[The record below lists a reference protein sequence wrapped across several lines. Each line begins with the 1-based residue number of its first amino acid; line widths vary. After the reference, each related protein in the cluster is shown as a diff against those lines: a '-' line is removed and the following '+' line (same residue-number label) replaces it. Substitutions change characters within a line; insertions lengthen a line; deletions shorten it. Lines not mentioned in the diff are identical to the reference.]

1 MTTTLLQSDSRR
13 LYSWWWDSHI
23 SPKNS
28 KWLQENLT
36 DMDAKVK
43 AMIKLIEED
52 ADSFKGRVE
61 MYYRKRPEL
70 MKMIE
75 EFYRAYRALAERY
88 DHATGAL
95 RQAHRTMAEAFPDQV
110 PFVLAD
116 DSPAGSSTTEA
127 EPHTPKTPR
136 PIRGLYEPDDLHK
149 DAFELSSSQLHTMTR
164 NGGYSEESDAETS
177 KRGLKQL
184 NDMLGSGEVLPN
196 HAKVAEVRVRKGLN
210 FQEVDGQEHNF
221 HDGVFHLSTENQN
234 RASKAEM
241 EVQKLKEAL
250 AKLEAEKDAGL
261 LHYQQSMEKIS
272 HLETEVSSAQDSAR
286 GLHER
291 ASKAETEVQTLKEM
305 LSKLETD
312 MEAGLLQYHQCL
324 ERISSLEVKITDAE
338 DGAKN
343 LDERA
348 GKAETEA
355 ENLKKV
361 LARLENEKEAALLQ
375 YKECLET
382 ISNLESKISSAEEE
396 VKKLNERAERAET
409 EVQTLKQALS
419 KLEEQKEAAAL
430 QYKQWL
436 ERISILESEVT
447 HAQEEARRLNTEI
460 ETGVAKLH
468 SSEEHCLVLES
479 INQTLRSE
487 LEAFVRKMGMQT
499 EELKEKHEEL
509 QRFHTRIQEE
519 HVHFLQADAA
529 LRTMQSLHSQS
540 QEEQRNL
547 AVELQK
553 TVQLLKDVELQK
565 QGLEDRVQQIKEDNK
580 ILEDQNLSSARSMKS
595 LQDEIF
601 DLKETK
607 GKLEEEVELRL
618 DQRNALQQEIYCLK
632 EEINDLNRHLLSIME
647 QVKSLGLNPE
657 SFASAVKNLQDENLK
672 LKEICQRGRDE
683 KVTLLEKLENMEKL
697 LEKNALL
704 ENSLSDVTAELEGL
718 REKVKLLDASCQ
730 SLQEEKSALVAEK
743 ASLVSQLEIMAE
755 KVEKLLERSTLLEN
769 SLSDAVAELEG
780 SKTKA
785 KILEESCHS
794 LDNEKSA
801 LLSEKESVVSQL
813 QNVQQ
818 SLAEL
823 KNKCTQLE
831 EKYFGLEKEKET
843 TLCQVKELSVSL
855 NLEKQER
862 AIFSESSE
870 TRLAA
875 LEKHMHVL
883 QEQGLCRKKEIEE
896 QLDRSMNT
904 QVEIFILQ
912 KFIRDMEEKN
922 LSLFIECQKHFEAS
936 KLSEK
941 LVSELEGKNHKL
953 HVETKLLSDQIEKLR
968 TGIIEILN
976 SLEVDTD
983 YASHDKIRE
992 DQMLLKNILRKIEDA
1007 NGSFLKVQDE
1017 KQQLSFQNLVL
1028 ITLLEQ
1034 MRLETAH
1041 LERER
1046 NTLDKE
1052 FKLRMEELLVLQN
1065 EKHKLLEMNVQLQS
1079 EIRMGE
1085 HREETLKSEM
1095 EKLQAKISDL
1105 KEAYLV
1111 SQNENFRSV
1120 EENGV
1125 LRKELSDTKE
1135 VAHVL
1140 EEEISVLLGK
1150 TFALENLSL
1159 IFEGCNTEKAVKLE
1173 EFSKD
1178 LDCLREV
1185 NSGLQG
1191 GIRVIVEKLEIVE
1204 REKLH
1209 LKKSAEELENEMN
1222 GVRNVNEQ
1230 LHHQIMMGKDLL
1242 YQKGMELSVAEQKIG
1257 VAASENKMLFR
1268 DVEDLKKELN
1278 ESEVLRREQ
1287 EKHILELSADKSR
1300 QTVEIGCIHEANRK
1314 FESELSKL
1322 REETIKLKNAEKY
1335 FSYELQERRNE
1346 VILLE
1351 ADAAKFYGDL
1361 QMSSVRE
1368 ALLEQKVHELIG
1380 AYEILERESA
1390 SKTVEIEQ
1398 MNGKLSVLDGENG
1411 GLKAE
1416 LAAYLPVIVSLRDS
1430 ISSLEDHALL
1440 QTKMEPTDVELENP
1454 YHDKSQGLMSGDHC
1468 AVLPNGVSDLQ
1479 ALLNRVKAIEKIVME
1494 KERLAVLESLD
1505 KDKQVAVK
1513 KEIKGLKSRT
1523 SSLKEKEVQTSRD
1536 IVLQLEGP
1544 ELRDESNDGHLQK
1557 TEPQISK
1564 VKNVL
1569 LMKDIPLDHV
1579 SEQSFCGHGVGQ
1591 NALDEKRNVETDDDM
1606 LEIWETVEHDY
1617 NLDLTVDKGQ
1627 KLPSA
1632 PAKGETG
1639 VKEQKSKHPFSKLQV
1654 EKELGVD
1661 ILEVSS
1667 RGTEPHQQGNRRKI
1681 LERLA
1686 SDAQKLMNLYIT
1698 LEEVKK
1704 KVEMSGKS
1712 KNSKDIEYDTVK
1724 GQLQEVEE
1732 AIMQLSDVNSKL
1744 TKSAEEGFL
1753 SSDEKSVLEMEETRN
1768 VRRKRVS
1775 EQARR
1780 VSEKIG
1786 RLQVQLQKIQFD
1798 LLKLEEYRRSK
1809 GLLKVP
1815 ERRVLLKDYL
1825 YGYGG
1830 GRSSPRR
1837 KKVTFCACARPS
1849 TKN

>member
-1 MTTTLLQSDSRR
+1 MTTLLHSDSRR

-70 MKMIE
+70 MKLIE
-75 EFYRAYRALAERY
+75 EFYRAYRSLAERY

-95 RQAHRTMAEAFPDQV
+95 RQAHRTISEAFPDQV
-110 PFVLAD
+110 PPVMAD
-116 DSPAGSSTTEA
+116 DSS
-127 EPHTPKTPR
+127 EPHTPKTPHFLR
-136 PIRGLYEPDDLHK
+136 EPDDLHK
-149 DAFELSSSQLHTMTR
+149 DALELPSSQFHTMKR

-184 NDMLGSGEVLPN
+184 NDILGSGEMLPN

-210 FQEVDGQEHNF
+210 FQEVDGQEQNL

-250 AKLEAEKDAGL
+250 AKLEAEKEAGL

-272 HLETEVSSAQDSAR
+272 HLETEVSSAQDGAR

-291 ASKAETEVQTLKEM
+291 ASKAETEVQTLKAM
-305 LSKLETD
+305 LSNLEAE
-312 MEAGLLQYHQCL
+312 MEAGLLRYHECL
-324 ERISSLEVKITDAE
+324 ERISSLETKITNAE

-348 GKAETEA
+348 CNAETEA
-355 ENLKKV
+355 ENLKEA

-375 YKECLET
+375 YNECLET
-382 ISNLESKISSAEEE
+382 ISNLENKISSTEEE
-396 VKKLNERAERAET
+396 MKKLNERAERAET

-419 KLEEQKEAAAL
+419 ILEEQKDAAAF
-430 QYKQWL
+430 QYKQCL
-436 ERISILESEVT
+436 ERISILESEVSR
-447 HAQEEARRLNTEI
+447 AQEEARRLDTEL
-460 ETGVAKLH
+460 ETGLEKLH
-468 SSEEHCLVLES
+468 SSEEHCLLLES
-479 INQTLRSE
+479 VNQSLRSE
-487 LEAFVRKMGMQT
+487 MEALVWKIGMQT
-499 EELKEKHEEL
+499 QELKEKQEEL
-509 QRFHTRIQEE
+509 QIFHTRIQEE
-519 HVHFLQADAA
+519 HVQFLQADAA

-540 QEEQRNL
+540 QEEQINL

-553 TVQLLKDVELQK
+553 TVQVLKDVELQK

-595 LQDEIF
+595 LQDEMF
-601 DLKETK
+601 GLKETK
-607 GKLEEEVELRL
+607 EKLEAEVELRL

-632 EEINDLNRHLLSIME
+632 EEINDLNQRLLSIME
-647 QVKSLGLNPE
+647 QVESLGLNPE

-672 LKEICQRGRDE
+672 LKEICQRGKDE

-697 LEKNALL
+697 LGKNALL

-718 REKVKLLDASCQ
+718 REKVKLLDGSCQ
-730 SLQEEKSALVAEK
+730 SLHEEKSALVAEK

-769 SLSDAVAELEG
+769 SLSDVVAELEG

-785 KILEESCHS
+785 KSLEESYQS

-801 LLSEKESVVSQL
+801 ILSDKESLVSQL
-813 QNVQQ
+813 QIVQRR
-818 SLAEL
+818 LEEL
-823 KNKCTQLE
+823 ENKCSQLE
-831 EKYFGLEKEKET
+831 EKYFGLEKEKEF
-843 TLCQVKELSVSL
+843 TLCQVKELRVSL
-855 NLEKQER
+855 DLEKEER
-862 AIFSESSE
+862 ARFSESSE

-875 LEKHMHVL
+875 LEKHIHVL
-883 QEQGLCRKKEIEE
+883 QQEGQWRKKEIEE

-912 KFIRDMEEKN
+912 RFIRDMEEKN
-922 LSLFIECQKHFEAS
+922 LSLVIESQKHFEAS

-941 LVSELEGKNHKL
+941 LISELEKKNHKL
-953 HVETKLLSDQIEKLR
+953 HVETKFLSDQIENLR

-976 SLEVDTD
+976 SLEVDSD
-983 YASHDKIRE
+983 YGSHKIRE
-992 DQMLLKNILRKIEDA
+992 DQVLLQNILRKIEDT
-1007 NGSFLKVQDE
+1007 NCSFLRVQDE

-1028 ITLLEQ
+1028 LTLLEQ

-1046 NTLDKE
+1046 NSLDKE
-1052 FKLRMEELLVLQN
+1052 FKLRMEELLMLQN
-1065 EKHKLLEMNVQLQS
+1065 EKHQILEMNVQLQS

-1085 HREETLKSEM
+1085 QREEVLKAET
-1095 EKLQAKISDL
+1095 EKLLAKISDL
-1105 KEAYLV
+1105 QEACLV
-1111 SQNENFRSV
+1111 SQNENSKSL
-1120 EENGV
+1120 EENGF
-1125 LRKELSDTKE
+1125 LRKELSDMKK
-1135 VAHVL
+1135 VAHIQ

-1150 TFALENLSL
+1150 AFALGNLSL
-1159 IFEGCNTEKAVKLE
+1159 IFEGCNTEKSVKLE

-1178 LDCLREV
+1178 LDCLRGV
-1185 NSGLQG
+1185 NSDLQSA
-1191 GIRVIVEKLEIVE
+1191 IRVIIEKLEMVE

-1209 LKKSAEELENEMN
+1209 LEKSAEELENEMN
-1222 GVRNVNEQ
+1222 GVRNVNGQ
-1230 LHHQIMMGKDLL
+1230 LNHQITTAKDLL
-1242 YQKGMELSVAEQKIG
+1242 YQKEMELSDAEQKLG
-1257 VAASENKMLFR
+1257 VTASENKMLCNN
-1268 DVEDLKKELN
+1268 VEELKKELN
-1278 ESEVLRREQ
+1278 ESEMLRQEL
-1287 EKHILELSADKSR
+1287 EKHVLELSADKSC
-1300 QTVEIGCIHEANRK
+1300 QIVEISCIQEANRE
-1314 FESELSKL
+1314 FESEVSKL
-1322 REETIKLKNAEKY
+1322 REETIQLKNAEKN
-1335 FSYELQERRNE
+1335 FSCELQERRNE

-1351 ADAAKFYGDL
+1351 ADAAKFYVDL
-1361 QMSSVRE
+1361 QMSSVWE
-1368 ALLEQKVHELIG
+1368 ALLEQKVHELVG
-1380 AYEILERESA
+1380 ACEILEHDSA
-1390 SKTVEIEQ
+1390 SNKVEIEQ
-1398 MNGKLSVLDGENG
+1398 LNGKLSVLDGENG

-1416 LAAYLPVIVSLRDS
+1416 LAAYLPVIVSLRDG

-1440 QTKMEPTDVELENP
+1440 QTKMEPMDVELKNQ
-1454 YHDKSQGLMSGDHC
+1454 YHDKSEGLMSGDHC

-1479 ALLNRVKAIEKIVME
+1479 EFLNRVKAIEKIVVE
-1494 KERLAVLESLD
+1494 KERLAVLESLG

-1513 KEIKGLKSRT
+1513 KEIKGLRSRN
-1523 SSLKEKEVQTSRD
+1523 SSRKEKEVQTSRD

-1544 ELRDESNDGHLQK
+1544 ELRDESSDDPLQK

-1564 VKNVL
+1564 IKNVL

-1579 SEQSFCGHGVGQ
+1579 SEQSYYGHGVGQ
-1591 NALDEKRNVETDDDM
+1591 YGLNKKRNVETDDAM
-1606 LEIWETVEHDY
+1606 LEIWETVDHNY
-1617 NLDLTVDKGQ
+1617 NLDLTVEKGQ
-1627 KLPSA
+1627 KLSSA
-1632 PAKGETG
+1632 PVKGEINA
-1639 VKEQKSKHPFSKLQV
+1639 KERKSKHPSSELQV

-1661 ILEVSS
+1661 ILEVS
-1667 RGTEPHQQGNRRKI
+1667 RRVTEPHQQGNKRKI

-1698 LEEVKK
+1698 LEELKK
-1704 KVEMSGKS
+1704 KVEMLGKS
-1712 KNSKDIEYDTVK
+1712 KNSKDIECDTVK
-1724 GQLQEVEE
+1724 GQLQEMEE

-1744 TKSAEEGFL
+1744 TKTAEEGLL
-1753 SSDEKSVLEMEETRN
+1753 SPDEKSASEMEETRN

-1786 RLQVQLQKIQFD
+1786 RLQVRMQKIQFD
-1798 LLKLEEYRRSK
+1798 LSKLDEYRSSK
-1809 GLLKVP
+1809 GQIKVP

-1830 GRSSPRR
+1830 ARSSPRR
-1837 KKVTFCACARPS
+1837 KKAIFCACARPS